1 LLLSNIQEANTMEDL
16 LKILDKYIVPTEFA
30 LGLQKMC
37 QLASI
42 DNSDAIQIYGQ
53 SDNIRNRMESL
64 LISFVGYLKINPI
77 SIILY
82 FIFS

>member
-1 LLLSNIQEANTMEDL
+1 LLASNIQEANTMEDL

>member
-1 LLLSNIQEANTMEDL
+1 MEDL

>member
-64 LISFVGYLKINPI
+64 LISFVGLFKNKFYIDYLVF
-77 SIILY
+77 Y
-82 FIFS
+82 F